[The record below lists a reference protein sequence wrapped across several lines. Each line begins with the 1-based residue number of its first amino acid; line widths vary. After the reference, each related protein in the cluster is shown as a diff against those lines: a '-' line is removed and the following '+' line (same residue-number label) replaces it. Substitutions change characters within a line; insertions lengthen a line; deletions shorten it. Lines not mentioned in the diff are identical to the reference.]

1 MPRAVS
7 LVSLAD
13 TVSEKS
19 YRFSIDDNIRFFRDL
34 ALSRPASIFDNAYMA
49 LLYRLHE
56 RYETRFQLNV
66 YYESERFTL
75 AQMPD
80 VYRSEWLANAGW
92 LRLSFHAR
100 ADRPADP
107 YQSAGYAQVRGDCE
121 AVHAEL
127 RRFAG
132 EALMSGFT
140 TLHFVTATREGC
152 RALADCGYR
161 GLIALCRTYDGAPRL
176 SYYLDAEAAQFLDQN
191 GLARDPETGMIFVR
205 NDLVLNALPA
215 GEIRPRLDALH
226 SSGRRSDFL
235 EVMIH
240 EQYFY
245 PDYSRCLPDF
255 AAHMETA
262 ILWLRENG
270 HRSVF
275 LDEIL

>member
-34 ALSRPASIFDNAYMA
+34 ALSRPVSIFDNAYMA

-56 RYETRFQLNV
+56 RHGTRFQLNV
-66 YYESERFTL
+66 YYETDNFTL

-80 VYRSEWLANAGW
+80 VYRSEWLANSGW

-100 ADRPADP
+100 ADQPADP
-107 YQSAGYAQVRGDCE
+107 YQNAGYAQVRGDCE

-132 EALMSGFT
+132 EPLMSGFT
-140 TLHFVTATREGC
+140 TLHFVAATREGC

-161 GLIALCRTYDGAPRL
+161 GLIALCRAYDGAPHL
-176 SYYLDAEAAQFLDQN
+176 SYYLDEEAALFLDRN

-215 GEIRPRLDALH
+215 GEIRPRLDGLRG
-226 SSGRRSDFL
+226 SGRRTDFV

-245 PDYSRCLPDF
+245 PDYSHYLPDF
-255 AAHMETA
+255 AARMETA

-270 HRSVF
+270 YRSVF